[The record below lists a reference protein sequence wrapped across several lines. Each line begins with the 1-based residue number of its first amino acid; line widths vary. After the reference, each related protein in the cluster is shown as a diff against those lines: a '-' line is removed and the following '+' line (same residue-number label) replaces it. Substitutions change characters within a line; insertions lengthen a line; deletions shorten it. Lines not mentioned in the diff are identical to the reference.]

1 MNGNMKKEAVAR
13 LAFLVGQGLDSAI
26 LSGYDR
32 ENLVFFSDHLDKT
45 SAVHGEVRQC
55 EELRQAVDEVEREY
69 PVHVYYVALSQRGL
83 ARVAAMLFVE
93 EDPGEWE
100 YSRSCL
106 EQGFPCAFAYDLDA
120 QWTEV
125 GDIRYRLI
133 DGCLVRT
140 V

>member
-55 EELRQAVDEVEREY
+55 EELRQAVDGGRRY
-69 PVHVYYVALSQRGL
+69 PLPIDRRLPGAHGVKRKPAEKTPSTQKADGVFLIQQEGL
-83 ARVAAMLFVE
+83 AV
-93 EDPGEWE
+93 P
-100 YSRSCL
+100 
-106 EQGFPCAFAYDLDA
+106 QKP
-120 QWTEV
+120 
-125 GDIRYRLI
+125 
-133 DGCLVRT
+133 
-140 V
+140 